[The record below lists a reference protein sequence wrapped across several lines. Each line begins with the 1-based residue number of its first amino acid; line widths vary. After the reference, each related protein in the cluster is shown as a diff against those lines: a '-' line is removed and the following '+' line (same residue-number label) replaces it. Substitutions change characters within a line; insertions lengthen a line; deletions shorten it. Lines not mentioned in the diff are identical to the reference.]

1 MDDSLATLAADAG
14 VTADEVLTLF
24 RKGAVAEAHAI
35 ATGQIAAGLPA
46 VTRAILDGAVERER
60 PCLCLRNG
68 TADPKC
74 SKCRGTGKWLQPA
87 DKDRQ
92 QMVWEATGLL
102 KKGGGVTVNTQT
114 NVGVA
119 IQGSFMDRFVKA
131 SDQIAYDIDAK
142 DIIDIK
148 EGDKS

>member
-1 MDDSLATLAADAG
+1 
-14 VTADEVLTLF
+14 
-24 RKGAVAEAHAI
+24 
-35 ATGQIAAGLPA
+35 
-46 VTRAILDGAVERER
+46 
-60 PCLCLRNG
+60 
-68 TADPKC
+68 
-74 SKCRGTGKWLQPA
+74 
-87 DKDRQ
+87 
-92 QMVWEATGLL
+92 MVWEATGLL

-142 DIIDIK
+142 DVIDIK